1 MSFPYKNP
9 ISPNQLTGQQSL
21 DRTKTYG
28 TNYSTLST
36 GGYMEVYSLNQLQY
50 TIPPSTFGPIE
61 FSGNSIP
68 ITFSKGSGATFSFDT
83 ITLQPDNISSGRR
96 KLGMLVY
103 VKEVNQVYQYNID
116 NYFNLFTAATAS
128 TGTVVFSDFGTT
140 IKSNSAAGIAFI
152 NAWTANTIDG
162 VGGITNPTAVWKK
175 YYGNNISITGG
186 SFNTITGTLTL
197 TNITGGTQNLTGFGS
212 GGGGGTTITGGT
224 FDKNTETLT
233 LSSSGGSIFITG
245 FTDVYTTGG
254 TYDNGAKTLELYDN
268 SGNTVL
274 ITGFTSPSSG
284 TTVGAYGSF
293 SLNTNLVVSGA
304 NTETIWT
311 YDTDEISNGI
321 YISGGSKIRV
331 AQYGIYSIGY
341 SAQIE
346 KTQGGTS
353 TDVTIWA
360 KLNGNNVDRSSSTTS
375 LVSNSAYI
383 LPFVSYI
390 FELYPEDYL
399 EFYFSAPS
407 QYVQL
412 TTLSGLTSP
421 TRPNSPSLIIVGQSV
436 LGTVATF
443 TGNTSATCITDLY
456 VDNLYGCSPINVND
470 LLLANNGVNT
480 SNLTATTIVNSS
492 ILDTN
497 QTQSIDVDTRKLKDI
512 NNIGSVDWDN
522 RVLTDSTPTSSIDW
536 QSRTI
541 LDTSGSNSI
550 KYDNRELINSGGLP
564 WLNWET
570 GTIDT
575 FSTIKSSTISATTYQ
590 NLPLVSGTQI
600 TGGTYSFGT
609 ANFTNSTGGTFSVS
623 GFSKYFVSASTP
635 TGYVLINGDRWYNLS
650 DGTELVYVNT
660 GSGFQWIQPNTGGQF
675 LANFLALTGGTVSGV
690 TNFTAGINVTGGT
703 ISTSFS
709 GSSKTISG
717 NKGSVVTS
725 GSPTTAFITISGS
738 NTIGGTDYNDFIR
751 VTNTAVGATNPTKT
765 IRVNNTGGIE
775 VLNNAY
781 TAQILNLADNGNLF
795 VGGGNIATTSLN
807 DGVSNYLSFN
817 LNNSQIYDDGNFHIH
832 SRGAG
837 QGMWLNSNNG
847 SIIIGNQSPVA
858 GGGAASSIIM
868 GSGSTTTRA
877 LVNVYGSKTYTIGAY
892 GFLATSG
899 AGTGAGTT
907 APYSLYCNNRVEATE
922 FDATSDERLK
932 DIQGEIQLDDAINL
946 VNNIKPIK
954 YTWKDSEDKGVK
966 VGYSAQQVE
975 KVGYKHLIGHIPN
988 EDLTA
993 TTDSDGFTS
1002 PEGFQLTMN
1011 YDQVTPYHGVVIKHL
1026 LEEIEKL
1033 KKEIEILKNK

>member
-1 MSFPYKNP
+1 MSFSYLNP
-9 ISPNQLTGQQSL
+9 ISPNQLTGQQSIE
-21 DRTKTYG
+21 RSKTYG
-28 TNYSTLST
+28 TNYSILST
-36 GGYMEVYSLNQLQY
+36 GGYMEVFSLDQLYY

-68 ITFSKGSGATFSFDT
+68 ITFSKGSGTTFSLDT
-83 ITLQPDNISSGRR
+83 LTLHPDNISSGRR
-96 KLGMLVY
+96 KLGMMVY
-103 VKEVNQVYQYNID
+103 VYEENQLYQYIID
-116 NYFNLFTAATAS
+116 NYETLWNNATGS
-128 TGTVVFSDFGTT
+128 TGTTIISDFGTT
-140 IKSNSAAGIAFI
+140 MRADSSENITFI
-152 NAWTANTIDG
+152 NSWTANTIDG
-162 VGGITNPTAVWKK
+162 VSGETYSTAVWKK
-175 YYGNNISITGG
+175 
-186 SFNTITGTLTL
+186 LT
-197 TNITGGTQNLTGFGS
+197 TS
-212 GGGGGTTITGGT
+212 GGGGGGDSITGGT

-304 NTETIWT
+304 NTATVWT
-311 YDTDEISNGI
+311 YDTTEISNGI

-331 AQYGIYSIGY
+331 VQYGIYSIGY

-346 KTQGGTS
+346 KTQGGSS
-353 TDVTIWA
+353 TDVSIWA
-360 KLNGNNVDRSSSTTS
+360 KINGNDVDRSSSTTT
-375 LVSNSAYI
+375 LVSNSAYL

-421 TRPNSPSLIIVGQSV
+421 TRPNSPSLIVVGQSV

-480 SNLTATTIVNSS
+480 SNLTATTIVNGS
-492 ILDTN
+492 ILDTS
-497 QTQSIDVDTRKLKDI
+497 QIQSIDVDTRKLKDI
-512 NNIGSVDWDN
+512 NDVGSVDWDN
-522 RVLTDSTPTSSIDW
+522 RTLTDSTPTSSIDW
-536 QSRTI
+536 QNRNM
-541 LDTSGSNSI
+541 LDSTGNNSI
-550 KYDNRELINSGGLP
+550 QYNSRELINSSGTS

-570 GTIDT
+570 GTI
-575 FSTIKSSTISATTYQ
+575 
-590 NLPLVSGTQI
+590 
-600 TGGTYSFGT
+600 
-609 ANFTNSTGGTFSVS
+609 
-623 GFSKYFVSASTP
+623 
-635 TGYVLINGDRWYNLS
+635 NGNLS
-650 DGTELVYVNT
+650 VT
-660 GSGFQWIQPNTGGQF
+660 GST
-675 LANFLALTGGTVSGV
+675 
-690 TNFTAGINVTGGT
+690 
-703 ISTSFS
+703 TSPIFS
-709 GSSKTISG
+709 GNSDTILG
-717 NKGSVVTS
+717 TKGSVVTS
-725 GSPTTAFITISGS
+725 GSTTTAFITISGS

-751 VTNTAVGATNPTKT
+751 VTNTAVGVTNPTKT

-795 VGGGNIATTSLN
+795 VGGGNVATTSSN
-807 DGVSNYLSFN
+807 DGTSNYLSFN

-837 QGMWLNSNNG
+837 QSMWVNTNNG
-847 SIIIGNQSPVA
+847 SIIIGNQSPVS

-877 LVNVYGSKTYTIGAY
+877 FVNVYGSKTYTIGAY
-892 GFLATSG
+892 GFLATIG

-954 YTWKDSEDKGVK
+954 YTWKDSEDKGIK

-975 KVGYKHLIGHIPN
+975 KSGYKHLIGHIPN
-988 EDLTA
+988 EHLIT

-1011 YDQVTPYHGVVIKHL
+1011 YDQVIPYHGVVIKYL
-1026 LEEIEKL
+1026 LGEIDKL

>member
-1 MSFPYKNP
+1 
-9 ISPNQLTGQQSL
+9 
-21 DRTKTYG
+21 
-28 TNYSTLST
+28 
-36 GGYMEVYSLNQLQY
+36 MEVYSLNQLQY
-50 TIPPSTFGPIE
+50 TIPPSTYGPIE

-96 KLGMLVY
+96 KIGMLVY

-346 KTQGGTS
+346 KTQGGTA

-360 KLNGNNVDRSSSTTS
+360 KLNGNNVDRSSSTTT
-375 LVSNSAYI
+375 LVSNSAYL

-421 TRPNSPSLIIVGQSV
+421 TRPNSPSLIVVGQSV
-436 LGTVATF
+436 LGTIATF

-470 LLLANNGVNT
+470 LLLANNGINT
-480 SNLTATTIVNSS
+480 SNLTATTIVSSS

-512 NNIGSVDWDN
+512 NNVASVDWDN
-522 RVLTDSTPTSSIDW
+522 RILTDSTPTSSIDW
-536 QSRTI
+536 QNRTI
-541 LDTSGSNSI
+541 LDASGTNSI
-550 KYDNRELINSGGLP
+550 KYDNRELINSSGTP

-570 GTIDT
+570 GIIDT

-590 NLPLVSGTQI
+590 NLPTDIRV
-600 TGGTYSFGT
+600 TGATYSNNT
-609 ANFTNSTGGTFSVS
+609 FTFRNNIGGTFNVL
-623 GFSKYFVSASTP
+623 FNTL
-635 TGYVLINGDRWYNLS
+635 TGLTINGNLS
-650 DGTELVYVNT
+650 
-660 GSGFQWIQPNTGGQF
+660 
-675 LANFLALTGGTVSGV
+675 
-690 TNFTAGINVTGGT
+690 VTGT
-703 ISTSFS
+703 TTSPTFS
-709 GSSKTISG
+709 GNTNTISG
-717 NKGSVVTS
+717 TRGSVVTS
-725 GSPTTAFITISGS
+725 GSSTTAFISISGS
-738 NTIGGTDYNDFIR
+738 NTLGGTDYNDFIR
-751 VTNTAVGATNPTKT
+751 VTNTAGGVTNPTKT
-765 IRVNNTGGIE
+765 IRLNTTGGIE
-775 VLNNAY
+775 FLNNAY
-781 TAQILNLADNGNLF
+781 SASILTLSDNGNLF
-795 VGGGNIATTSLN
+795 VGGGNAATTTLN
-807 DGVSNYLSFN
+807 DAGSNYLSFN

-832 SRGAG
+832 SRGTA
-837 QGMWLNSNNG
+837 QSMWINTNDG
-847 SIIIGNQSPVA
+847 AIILGNQSPVS
-858 GGGAASSIIM
+858 GGAAASSIIM
-868 GSGSTTTRA
+868 GSASTATRA
-877 LVNVYGSKTYTIGAY
+877 YVNVYGSKTYTIGAY
-892 GFLATSG
+892 GFLATIG

-954 YTWKDSEDKGVK
+954 YTWKDSEDKGIK
-966 VGYSAQQVE
+966 AGYSAQQVE

-1033 KKEIEILKNK
+1033 KQEIEILKNK